1 MNKTCHNSSLSLLG
15 LVIIHPCHH
24 SLVGFPVHPETFS
37 THDIHW
43 TLQAMYST
51 QMFRSTSRPNSPKP
65 LVVPTHSQHFK
76 SLSSSEIKEDELTF
90 PFLVFVARQSIC
102 AEFPFLASPES
113 IYHKNFQITA
123 EKLTLCCFG
132 TYHTAWYVGIVAH
145 WYLPRISQETLA
157 RSGPH
162 YQNSAISPEFL
173 QSISQ
178 GRFPPLQD
186 NFPEAILQPT
196 HFEN

>member
-24 SLVGFPVHPETFS
+24 SLVGFPRHLRRFPHMIYIEHSKQCTPHKCSDQRAVQ
-37 THDIHW
+37 
-43 TLQAMYST
+43 TLSSHLWFLQ
-51 QMFRSTSRPNSPKP
+51 
-65 LVVPTHSQHFK
+65 SQHFK
-76 SLSSSEIKEDELTF
+76 SLSSSEIMEDELTF

-102 AEFPFLASPES
+102 AEFPFLASSES
-113 IYHKNFQITA
+113 IYHTDFQITA
-123 EKLTLCCFG
+123 EKLTLCCCG
-132 TYHTAWYVGIVAH
+132 TYLTAWYVGIVAH
-145 WYLPRISQETLA
+145 WQVHCTSQETLA

-162 YQNSAISPEFL
+162 YQNPAIYPEFL